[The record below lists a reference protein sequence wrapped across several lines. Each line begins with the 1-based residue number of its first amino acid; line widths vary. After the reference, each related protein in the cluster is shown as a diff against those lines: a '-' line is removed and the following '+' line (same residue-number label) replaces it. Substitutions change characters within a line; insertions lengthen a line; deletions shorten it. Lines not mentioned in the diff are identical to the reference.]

1 MSLTPKE
8 QFHKI
13 LENTKEVL
21 IFLPQN
27 PHYDAIGSAWA
38 LYFFLEKSGI
48 KPTIGLLGQLPTRL
62 DFLPQPERIISEVSG
77 ARELILSFDTERNNI
92 VSWREERLENRF
104 NVYLTPERGSLDPRD
119 FSFVLAKF
127 KYDLIITINCP
138 DRESLGK
145 FYLDNPDLFFEVP
158 LVNIDNR
165 SDNDNF
171 GQINLVDLTAS
182 SCAEIVNSLLKKE
195 KGAPLDQS
203 VSTCLLLGI
212 IGATNNFQ
220 KKNTTPKALLFAA
233 ELMDGG
239 ADQQK
244 IIRWLYKTQPLNILK
259 LLGRVMSKLNWEEKS
274 KTVWSVLS
282 LEDFV
287 QSRTNPENLPII
299 MDKLQ
304 ENYSEGRFFLLA
316 FNDRLAHSTIFLK
329 TDHPEILRK
338 IANLYNIGN
347 LSADFLRLELSE
359 SDPAQA
365 TKQLLIKIE
374 QSLSPNT

>member
-13 LENTKEVL
+13 LENAKEVL

-27 PHYDAIGSAWA
+27 PNYDAVGSAWA
-38 LYFFLEKSGI
+38 LYFFLEKNGI
-48 KPTIGLLGQLPTRL
+48 KPTIGLMGQLPTRL

-77 ARELILSFDTERNNI
+77 ARELMLSFDTKRNNI
-92 VSWREERLENRF
+92 VSWREERLDDRF

-145 FYLDNPDLFFEVP
+145 FYSDNPDLFFEVP
-158 LVNIDNR
+158 VVNIDNR

-182 SCAEIVNSLLKKE
+182 SCAEIVNLLLKKE
-195 KGAPLDQS
+195 PGLSLDQK

-220 KKNTTPKALLFAA
+220 KKNTTPKALLLAA

-274 KTVWSVLS
+274 KTVWSVLV

-299 MDKLQ
+299 LEKLQ
-304 ENYSEGRFFLLA
+304 ENYNEGKNFLLA

-329 TDHPEILRK
+329 TDRPEVLRK
-338 IANLYNIGN
+338 IAELFNLEKF
-347 LSADFLRLELSE
+347 STDFLRLEFSE

-365 TKQLLIKIE
+365 TKQLLAKIE
-374 QSLSPNT
+374 QAISPGA